1 MMFMLLTINALVW
14 LLSRYLTLLKVSSLK
29 NTNTPPFTRSHPSF
43 PSTFPACHG
52 WKQGKH
58 FTYKYKAHHLPQLG
72 SIHTRFV
79 KIVAFKEYT
88 PRGRCCGYHSGFTL
102 TLFPTT
108 IFFLLPILRILPT
121 STPSPYILGTPRLT
135 HSSL

>member
-1 MMFMLLTINALVW
+1 MMMFMLLTINALVW

-29 NTNTPPFTRSHPSF
+29 NTNTPPFTRSHPFSFHF
-43 PSTFPACHG
+43 PSMSWLETRKTFHIQIQSTPPTPA
-52 WKQGKH
+52 W
-58 FTYKYKAHHLPQLG
+58 
-72 SIHTRFV
+72 IHTRFV

-88 PRGRCCGYHSGFTL
+88 PSGRCCGYHSGFTL

-121 STPSPYILGTPRLT
+121 STPSLYILGTSRLT